1 MPAAGLKGLVE
12 GSNGMIRT
20 TLTADDARFMKT
32 SVKDRLRRLH
42 AFYARTVH
50 GFDAAALC
58 ASLRL
63 AIAPGDTV
71 FVHSAFNAFHGFS
84 GKPSEVLEGLE
95 ALVGVEGTVLM
106 PSLPFSGS
114 ALTYVQSGAITD
126 IARSPSRTGLLTE
139 LFRRQKGTL
148 RSVHPTHPVLARGA
162 RAAAMIDGHLHAGS
176 PCGAGSPF
184 ERLLESNG
192 KILFLGV
199 DIRSMTFFHYLEERF
214 ESQIVPSPFTADVFD
229 VPVRAGGET
238 LTARTRL
245 YNRELSGR
253 RHIAILLPELRRND
267 GIRTGNVGLLQW
279 MVVGTRAAERAFK
292 AILDAGKTFYDRR

>member
-1 MPAAGLKGLVE
+1 
-12 GSNGMIRT
+12 MIQG

-50 GFDAAALC
+50 GFDAPALR

-63 AIAPGDTV
+63 GGVAPGDTV

-84 GKPSEVLEGLE
+84 GRPSEILDALE
-95 ALVGVEGTVLM
+95 ALVGAEGTILM

-114 ALTYVQSGAITD
+114 ALTYVKSGAVTD

-148 RSVHPTHPVLARGA
+148 RSVHPTHPILARGA
-162 RAAAMIDGHLHAGS
+162 RAAAMIDGHLDAGS

-184 ERLLESNG
+184 ARLLETSG

-214 ESQIVPSPFTADVFD
+214 ESRIVPSPLTAEVFD
-229 VPVRAGGET
+229 VPVRTGGET
-238 LTARTRL
+238 LTAHTRL
-245 YNRELSGR
+245 YNPELSGR
-253 RHIAILLPELRRND
+253 RNIGVLLPELRRRG
-267 GIRTGNVGLLQW
+267 GITTGKVGLLPW
-279 MVVGTRAAERAFK
+279 MLVRTDAAQQAFE
-292 AILDAGKTFYDRR
+292 AVLDAGKTFYDRR